1 MGNGEQ
7 YIWKPPEDD
16 DMFMLQSKALAPLGS
31 HTVEN
36 IQPSAAAVSEDS
48 SAWTSISLGFFFFFL
63 KFILLFF
70 YVHIFMKALFFSSF
84 PTSLSS
90 YLALSCSS
98 ISTPAVFHSSVQQSY

>member
-48 SAWTSISLGFFFFFL
+48 SAWTSISLGFFFL

-98 ISTPAVFHSSVQQSY
+98 ISTPAVFHSSVEQSY